1 MCLRTQ
7 AAERDKTGRVLVVS
21 QKNERGLC
29 RREMTMATRPERDEE
44 AGRARTAERDEE
56 AGRAR
61 TAERDEE
68 AGRARTAERD
78 EEAGR
83 ARTAE
88 RDEEPTEE
96 ERDEEA

>member
-21 QKNERGLC
+21 QNKRGLC

-78 EEAGR
+78 EE
-83 ARTAE
+83 
-88 RDEEPTEE
+88 PTEE

>member
-1 MCLRTQ
+1 MCLRTRTQ
-7 AAERDKTGRVLVVS
+7 TAERDEAGRVLAAS

-29 RREMTMATRPERDEE
+29 RRREMTMATRPERDEE
-44 AGRARTAERDEE
+44 AGGVRTAERDEE

-61 TAERDEE
+61 TAERDEK
-68 AGRARTAERD
+68 AGRAQ
-78 EEAGR
+78 
-83 ARTAE
+83 TAE